1 MVQTIICKGKRYTGI
16 GLDDIAL
23 IQLLHDS
30 NLRGV
35 PRDVIERLD
44 AAGLID
50 LVDRSGKTVWAL
62 TTKGRLRA
70 QAVAPLESQLRRHF
84 ASTHTSGGCG
94 FQTVNRCGFTMA
106 PKSRRMS

>member
-1 MVQTIICKGKRYTGI
+1 
-16 GLDDIAL
+16 
-23 IQLLHDS
+23 
-30 NLRGV
+30 
-35 PRDVIERLD
+35 
-44 AAGLID
+44 
-50 LVDRSGKTVWAL
+50 
-62 TTKGRLRA
+62 LRA